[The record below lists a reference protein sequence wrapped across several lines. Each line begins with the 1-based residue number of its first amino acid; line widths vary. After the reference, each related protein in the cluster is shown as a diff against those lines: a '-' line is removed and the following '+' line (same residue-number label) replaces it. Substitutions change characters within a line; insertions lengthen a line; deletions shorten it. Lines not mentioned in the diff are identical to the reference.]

1 MEYHPPD
8 LQSHSS
14 KGERVKHRC
23 KLKVDWI
30 AAIALLGIL
39 IASHADVA
47 QPASPPTLD
56 DVLQQLDA
64 NLQRYDA
71 QVPDFFCSEH
81 VVSSQTYA
89 GKRQMSVNDSVFRL
103 ERVLHPSGAAT
114 LEESREAK
122 SINGTSVEGE
132 QIQGP
137 TILGG
142 VFSGGLDVVS
152 LSQKSCMNY
161 SLEPTKPGEPYVI
174 QFATLPGK
182 PAANC
187 LLTESSS
194 GRVFIDPATMQIK
207 RMVMI
212 APYHTILPQTVGVW
226 RIAIDYAPVLL
237 DGKTFWMP
245 ITIAST
251 AISTYDDNQTVWA
264 FDAHY
269 SNYHKLEVTSHILPP
284 DGPYT
289 K

>member
-1 MEYHPPD
+1 MILE
-8 LQSHSS
+8 SMFMGRRM
-14 KGERVKHRC
+14 KARVDR
-23 KLKVDWI
+23 I
-30 AAIALLGIL
+30 AAVALLGVFVV
-39 IASHADVA
+39 SHTALA

-56 DVLQQLDA
+56 QILQQLDA
-64 NLQRYDA
+64 NLHRYDA

-89 GKRQMSVNDSVFRL
+89 RTRQMTVNDSIFRL
-103 ERVLHPSGAAT
+103 QRVSHPGGAAT
-114 LEESREAK
+114 LKESREAK
-122 SINGTSVEGE
+122 SINGTSVEGK

-161 SLEPTKPGEPYVI
+161 TLEPTKPGEPYVVH
-174 QFATLPGK
+174 FATLPGK
-182 PAANC
+182 LAANC
-187 LLTESSS
+187 LLTEESS
-194 GRVFIDPATMQIK
+194 GRVFIDPTTMQVK
-207 RMVMI
+207 RMVLI
-212 APYHTILPQTVGVW
+212 APHHTILPQTVGVW

-245 ITIAST
+245 VTIAST

-269 SNYHKLEVTSHILPP
+269 SNYHKLEVSFRILPP
-284 DGPYT
+284 DNPST
-289 K
+289 Q